1 MIRMETNFDILGISD
16 SSTQYEIREAFRKLA
31 LRHHSDRGGE
41 DEQFKKIKQAYEDLK
56 AGKKYP
62 DTDEERKRK
71 SRVYSGDSDDDMRRK
86 NMLLAEE
93 LARDMRNAEEWI
105 GALNRA
111 GSGDRRLFGS
121 KTLGEIEFERKATG
135 AVSIKG
141 NYMAGRLTYDGPI
154 LMQGNV
160 TSPSWSPEHS
170 TVIRLTRGDFKMV
183 NPVDNKYRIE
193 NGAKIVADRGDI
205 VVGNVFGKKDRVQ
218 DPGGKVGLYNV
229 REHRTELNA
238 PNGRVVIENAAN
250 TVSIHG
256 DTVIAL
262 NLEDDVRVSGRE
274 ILIYGS
280 KVTYDVEIELARN
293 GTLRFFEKFSVQG
306 LSDDS
311 AVRLEDGKSVRLYD
325 IKTKKIRDLAEEF
338 VPAPG
343 SFARDDTMVGKG
355 FTITYDMLD
364 NLGKRPARAGGW
376 ASRLGLGRSR
386 R

>member
-1 MIRMETNFDILGISD
+1 MESNFEILGISNN
-16 SSTQYEIREAFRKLA
+16 STQHEIREAFRKLA
-31 LRHHSDRGGE
+31 LMHHSDRGGE

-56 AGKKYP
+56 LGKKYP
-62 DTDEERKRK
+62 DTDEEQKRK
-71 SRVYSGDSDDDMRRK
+71 SRVYSGDSDDDIRK
-86 NMLLAEE
+86 KNRLLAEE
-93 LARDMRNAEEWI
+93 LSRDMKSAEEWI
-105 GALNRA
+105 AALGRA
-111 GSGDRRLFGS
+111 GSTGRRLFGS
-121 KTLGEIEFERKATG
+121 KTLGEIEFERKTSG

-193 NGAKIVADRGDI
+193 NGSKIIVDGGDI

-218 DPGGKVGLYNV
+218 DPGGRVGLYDT

-238 PNGRVVIENAAN
+238 PNGKVIIENAVN
-250 TVSIHG
+250 TVSING

-262 NLEDDVRVSGRE
+262 NLEDDVRLRGRE

-280 KVTYDVEIELARN
+280 KVTYDVEIEMARN
-293 GTLRFFEKFSVQG
+293 GTLRFFEGFSVQG
-306 LSDDS
+306 LSDDCF
-311 AVRLEDGKSVRLYD
+311 VRLENGKSIRLYD
-325 IKTKKIRDLAEEF
+325 IKTKKIRDLSEEL
-338 VPAPG
+338 VPDPDG
-343 SFARDDTMVGKG
+343 FGRDDTMVGKG

-364 NLGKRPARAGGW
+364 SLEKRPAGKSGGW
-376 ASRLGLGRSR
+376 ASRLGFGRG
-386 R
+386 